1 MKKMSFLLAALLL
14 LSFAASCGSDSAPES
29 TVNEREKSETASAET
44 AEEVPEV
51 PPLEKISLGGREMV
65 GLIRTEWSYEFDI
78 EAEDGDSV
86 NDAIYRRNRAVE
98 EEAECEISFVLKNGA
113 WGAHEKFT
121 QIIHASVLAADG
133 EFDFIAGYQAVLPFN
148 IAQGDLFDLASLPYL
163 TLDGKWWSDKGMN
176 ALKINGRCYMAGGD
190 IAVTMLEDIY
200 CMFFNKRVAEEYNTD
215 DFYELVRSRGWTH
228 EKLLSLISGVSRDL
242 DGDNEMKKEDFW
254 GFATEDT
261 YIRPY
266 VVIYETPTLECG
278 TDGIKCVWNTEHTA
292 NVVDK
297 ITAMKANPDIFA
309 APDREAIE
317 KLFADGRVLLVP
329 SRIGIAA
336 RMRAMEDDF
345 GIIPYPLYDEKQSDY
360 HTTTLN
366 EITMMAIPLTAKDPS
381 ASAYLLEALCRAS
394 TDTVA
399 HAFYDT
405 ALNGKY
411 ARDEES
417 SEMLSLIRASVSF
430 DTGWVNSVITGVSG
444 YTYGQMFKSGK
455 NEFSSWYAENES
467 AIGEKLVKFAEA
479 YYG

>member
-1 MKKMSFLLAALLL
+1 
-14 LSFAASCGSDSAPES
+14 
-29 TVNEREKSETASAET
+29 
-44 AEEVPEV
+44 
-51 PPLEKISLGGREMV
+51 MV
-65 GLIRTEWSYEFDI
+65 GLIRTEWSYKR

-200 CMFFNKRVAEEYNTD
+200 CMFFNKRVAEDYNTD

-261 YIRPY
+261 YIRIY
-266 VVIYETPTLECG
+266 RLYET
-278 TDGIKCVWNTEHTA
+278 DASIRHRRINAWNTEHTA
-292 NVVDK
+292 TLRDADNRDEGIRISSPPRTGK
-297 ITAMKANPDIFA
+297 DRKA
-309 APDREAIE
+309 
-317 KLFADGRVLLVP
+317 LCHGRVLHP
-329 SRIGIAA
+329 SR
-336 RMRAMEDDF
+336 R
-345 GIIPYPLYDEKQSDY
+345 
-360 HTTTLN
+360 
-366 EITMMAIPLTAKDPS
+366 
-381 ASAYLLEALCRAS
+381 
-394 TDTVA
+394 
-399 HAFYDT
+399 
-405 ALNGKY
+405 
-411 ARDEES
+411 
-417 SEMLSLIRASVSF
+417 
-430 DTGWVNSVITGVSG
+430 
-444 YTYGQMFKSGK
+444 
-455 NEFSSWYAENES
+455 
-467 AIGEKLVKFAEA
+467 
-479 YYG
+479 